1 MCDEEPPFRMPSLSL
16 WNQDGWFEPTR
27 LFKPWGITLQIYWT
41 SRSVSNHLPIFE
53 SSAGHLYET
62 LITAWSNLI
71 QWWLLVLC
79 DRENTASIHPF
90 KSQLTSG
97 ESIGIWFFGSKD
109 QKPIFP
115 NRCIYIYNYSFFA
128 SILIT
133 LISDDDVSNETHK
146 HESLTHSSC
155 WKQPD
160 THTHTKRKLHF
171 MEDFRRAN
179 RLIVHGLPSIPRK
192 WTCHIVVGE
201 DIIFQKASYQ
211 NSITTVTQLLATF
224 ACTAYFGH

>member
-1 MCDEEPPFRMPSLSL
+1 MIWAHSAIQTMGNHPPNTLDIKIGVKPPANFWVFRWASL
-16 WNQDGWFEPTR
+16 WNLDHCMEQSDPMM
-27 LFKPWGITLQIYWT
+27 IVSTLQPREYREYPSLQITTHVRRIYWNLVF
-41 SRSVSNHLPIFE
+41 SVAKI
-53 SSAGHLYET
+53 
-62 LITAWSNLI
+62 
-71 QWWLLVLC
+71 
-79 DRENTASIHPF
+79 
-90 KSQLTSG
+90 KSQYS
-97 ESIGIWFFGSKD
+97 
-109 QKPIFP
+109 PIDV
-115 NRCIYIYNYSFFA
+115 YIYNNSFFA

-224 ACTAYFGH
+224 ACNAYFGH

>member
-1 MCDEEPPFRMPSLSL
+1 MEQSDPMMIVSTLRPREYREYPSL
-16 WNQDGWFEPTR
+16 Q
-27 LFKPWGITLQIYWT
+27 ITTHVRRIYWNLVF
-41 SRSVSNHLPIFE
+41 SVAKI
-53 SSAGHLYET
+53 
-62 LITAWSNLI
+62 
-71 QWWLLVLC
+71 
-79 DRENTASIHPF
+79 
-90 KSQLTSG
+90 KSQYS
-97 ESIGIWFFGSKD
+97 
-109 QKPIFP
+109 PIDV
-115 NRCIYIYNYSFFA
+115 YIYNKYFFA

-192 WTCHIVVGE
+192 
-201 DIIFQKASYQ
+201 
-211 NSITTVTQLLATF
+211 
-224 ACTAYFGH
+224 